1 MLNVLPATAT
11 TFDLGEK
18 SSQQPGELI
27 MTPKSNQ
34 DTTPLS
40 VGAAAAEAVRNYG
53 HHHPTEDVEDAAVLF
68 AELSVRC
75 EFTLGA
81 WDNGTST
88 TSTNSNLSVFQ
99 TNPLQQFS
107 SEHTRWGGCTEDI
120 ESDSD
125 DSSEEDSDDD
135 DDGWEDDDFET
146 VHLQEEPSGIPHD
159 DNNKRTIQSPSTSS
173 RVRFCECL
181 VTEINEYQKPPSEI
195 GHLLH
200 YSGQEI
206 QQFKNEYDHERRSMS
221 LLERLGSS

>member
-34 DTTPLS
+34 DTTTVA
-40 VGAAAAEAVRNYG
+40 VGTAAADAVRNYG
-53 HHHPTEDVEDAAVLF
+53 HHHHTTEDVEDAAVLF

-81 WDNGTST
+81 WDNGTTTST
-88 TSTNSNLSVFQ
+88 TSNLSLFQ
-99 TNPLQQFS
+99 NNPLQQFS
-107 SEHTRWGGCTEDI
+107 SEHTRWGGCTEEI

-125 DSSEEDSDDD
+125 DSSDDD
-135 DDGWEDDDFET
+135 DDDWEDDDFES
-146 VHLQEEPSGIPHD
+146 VRLCEEPNGTPRNN
-159 DNNKRTIQSPSTSS
+159 DNTSTVPSSSSS

-181 VTEINEYQKPPSEI
+181 VTQINEYTKPSPEL

-206 QQFKNEYDHERRSMS
+206 QQFKNEYDHERRNMS